1 MSNWF
6 IILTII
12 FVVVS
17 LAMVLIIL
25 VQRPQGGGLAGAF
38 GGAGGSGTE
47 TIFGGRVGDALT
59 YMTVV
64 AFVCYLSLAIALNLL
79 DNIDPDA
86 VANPPE
92 AATSTFQQP
101 LGTPSTTPPLPGG
114 LSPVPST
121 ATPAPAA
128 PVTPAPAPAPTTTP
142 ATVPPASGSS
152 DG

>member
-64 AFVCYLSLAIALNLL
+64 AFVCSLSLAIALNLL

-86 VANPPE
+86 VASPPE

-101 LGTPSTTPPLPGG
+101 LGAPSTTIPTLPGN

-121 ATPAPAA
+121 ATPTPAV
-128 PVTPAPAPAPTTTP
+128 PVTPTPA

>member
-6 IILTII
+6 IILMIV

-86 VANPPE
+86 VANPAE

-101 LGTPSTTPPLPGG
+101 LGAPSTTPPLPGG
-114 LSPVPST
+114 LSPIPST
-121 ATPAPAA
+121 ATPTPAA
-128 PVTPAPAPAPTTTP
+128 PVTPTPAPTTP